1 MYTWTY
7 TYVHVCECISQYY
20 IAMRRHY
27 DPGNSYKRKHL
38 IGACLQFQ
46 KIGFLHKWNKPIQT
60 ELRVEKGR
68 FTLASSLAPRK
79 EAKEIAMQTGRQRRG
94 KEKGGR
100 ERGRGKDR
108 ERCEIL
114 HTPNLSLDKIQRK
127 EREEVVVKVTCN

>member
-60 ELRVEKGR
+60 EIRVEKGR

-108 ERCEIL
+108 ERGEIL

>member
-27 DPGNSYKRKHL
+27 DHGNSYKRKHL

-46 KIGFLHKWNKPIQT
+46 KIGFLHRWNKPIQT

-94 KEKGGR
+94 KEKEER

>member
-7 TYVHVCECISQYY
+7 TYLHVCECISQYY

-46 KIGFLHKWNKPIQT
+46 KIGFLHRWNKPIQT

-100 ERGRGKDR
+100 ERGRG
-108 ERCEIL
+108 EG
-114 HTPNLSLDKIQRK
+114 
-127 EREEVVVKVTCN
+127 

>member
-79 EAKEIAMQTGRQRRG
+79 EAKEIAMQTVTHRRG
-94 KEKGGR
+94 
-100 ERGRGKDR
+100 
-108 ERCEIL
+108 
-114 HTPNLSLDKIQRK
+114 T
-127 EREEVVVKVTCN
+127 

>member
-20 IAMRRHY
+20 TAMRRHY

-46 KIGFLHKWNKPIQT
+46 KIGFLHRWNKPIQT

-68 FTLASSLAPRK
+68 FTLASSLAPRPR
-79 EAKEIAMQTGRQRRG
+79 ESPWG
-94 KEKGGR
+94 KMGWG
-100 ERGRGKDR
+100 
-108 ERCEIL
+108 
-114 HTPNLSLDKIQRK
+114 K
-127 EREEVVVKVTCN
+127 ERESGEIREGGGERRES